1 MKRNLDYER
10 KLYEI
15 EESPQLNGY
24 ILLHLLNELEECSI
38 EQLAISFYL
47 YRFTN
52 VLTEILNNSN
62 LEQYSIRQLSERE
75 MFNLDTIL
83 LPFITEKYNKR
94 FKNGIIQLISR
105 SLIIVYDSN
114 ILINRTKIIS
124 SKSELEKEDLT
135 IQLKVKLIS
144 KVIREYK
151 ISDLNK
157 IISKIVGE
165 RNG

>member
-1 MKRNLDYER
+1 MNRDLDYEH

-52 VLTEILNNSN
+52 VLAKILNSINRDQGLIKN
-62 LEQYSIRQLSERE
+62 LPEQEI
-75 MFNLDTIL
+75 FNLDTVL
-83 LPFITEKYNKR
+83 MPFLTEKYNER
-94 FKNGIIQLISR
+94 FKKGIVQLIAR
-105 SLIIVYDSN
+105 SLINVSN
-114 ILINRTKIIS
+114 NKISINGNKLDH
-124 SKSELEKEDLT
+124 SKNNLKKDVA

-144 KVIREYK
+144 KLIKEYNV
-151 ISDLNK
+151 SDLNK
-157 IISKIVGE
+157 IISKMVGE

>member
-1 MKRNLDYER
+1 MNRDLDYEH

-15 EESPQLNGY
+15 EESSQLNGY

-52 VLTEILNNSN
+52 VLTEILDSIN
-62 LEQYSIRQLSERE
+62 LDQNLMQHLPERE
-75 MFNLDTIL
+75 IFNLDTVL
-83 LPFITEKYNKR
+83 MPFLTEKYNER
-94 FKNGIIQLISR
+94 FKKGIIQLKAR
-105 SLIIVYDSN
+105 SLINVSN
-114 ILINRTKIIS
+114 SKISINGNKLDY
-124 SKSELEKEDLT
+124 SKNTSKKDVTL
-135 IQLKVKLIS
+135 QLKVKLVS
-144 KVIREYK
+144 RVIKEYNV
-151 ISDLNK
+151 SDLNK